1 MRAGVLTLTG
11 AIAAAA
17 AATIFAYH
25 PFEPLFHQWSF
36 AVACAIVG
44 LLLVAQAY
52 AGLRPQTAEERFAAL
67 GAFGGALLCAAMVSA
82 AFAVGPPHMVPGSPG
97 QTTPVRQGAS
107 LAVRFPTLTQAQM
120 RADDS
125 PDSVDLL
132 EGTSASPLRAGDERR
147 IGQYV
152 LTASSGPIALVRA
165 TTLDGKPVTVTQP
178 QGATFISPYLTF
190 PVARGD
196 QRLDY
201 FAVPPLHRT
210 VNVAY
215 YQSYRDETKGIVIS
229 SPFIL
234 LQIAEESGDQLYRGA
249 TISGRP
255 VRAGGMILTFTLGH
269 YPVVML
275 SSAPAFV
282 PFALGLLLVGAGLI
296 GYLVV
301 VIRAGLAERPG
312 ASAK

>member
-1 MRAGVLTLTG
+1 MRAGVPTLAV
-11 AIAAAA
+11 AIVAAA

-25 PFEPLFHQWSF
+25 PFEPLFHQWFF

-44 LLLVAQAY
+44 LLLLAQAV
-52 AGLRPQTAEERFAAL
+52 AGLRPRSAEERFAAL
-67 GAFGGALLCAAMVSA
+67 GGFGGSLLCAAMASA
-82 AFAVGPPHMVPGSPG
+82 AFAVGQPHMLPGSPG

-107 LAVRFPTLTQAQM
+107 LAVRFPALTEAQM
-120 RADDS
+120 RAGDS

-132 EGTSASPLRAGDERR
+132 EGSKERPLRAGDERR

-152 LTASSGPIALVRA
+152 LAASSGPIALVRA
-165 TTLDGKPVTVTQP
+165 TTLDGKAVTVTQP

-190 PVARGD
+190 PVSRGD

-201 FAVPPLHRT
+201 FAVPPLHRS
-210 VNVAY
+210 VSVAY
-215 YQSYRDETKGIVIS
+215 YQSYRDESKGIVIS

-234 LQIAEESGDQLYRGA
+234 LQIAEENGAQLYRGA

-255 VRAGGMILTFTLGH
+255 VRAAGMILTFTLGH

-275 SSAPAFV
+275 SSAPALV
-282 PFALGLLLVGAGLI
+282 PFALGVLLLGAGLV
-296 GYLVV
+296 GYVIVV
-301 VIRAGLAERPG
+301 MGAGLAERPG
-312 ASAK
+312 KKAK